1 MSIQE
6 FLYKRDSSKLKVIAG
21 DIPQGL
27 WDLTGST
34 LSQVD
39 ASSKPDSPTIN
50 LSDNIK
56 TITLKNDVKGDQY
69 EGLVGAGVGALLVGR
84 FLGPIGLVGGAVA
97 GYLLTANGPQVSVSI
112 ELADDRTFM
121 AVMHPDLYSRIKE
134 FGTTTRETAKK

>member
-34 LSQVD
+34 MSQVD
-39 ASSKPDSPTIN
+39 ASSKPDSQTVS

-56 TITLKNDVKGDQY
+56 TLTLKNDVKGDQY
-69 EGLVGAGVGALLVGR
+69 EGLVGAGVGALFGR
-84 FLGPIGLVGGAVA
+84 MLGPIGMVGGAVA
-97 GYLLTANGPQVSVSI
+97 GYLLTANGPQVSVSF
-112 ELADDRTFM
+112 ELADGRSFM
-121 AVMHPDLYSRIKE
+121 AVMHPDLYNRIKE
-134 FGTTTRETAKK
+134 FGTTARETAKK